1 MQDLTLTPLP
11 KLPSREPDSHKGDF
25 GRVLVIAGSRG
36 MAGAAGLT
44 GMAALRSGAGLVA
57 VASPVGVQA
66 TVASYSPCYT
76 TIPLLEDEY
85 GIIDLA
91 NSIQLSR
98 VRNQYDAWAIGPGLG
113 QSEAATELIGQ
124 LYRDVPCPMVVDA
137 DALNALSQLIK
148 QTPQVIENPAGPR
161 VLTPHPGEFARLT
174 GNAAPS
180 TQEDRVEQAEEL
192 ASRDSTGQ
200 TVIVLKGHRTVVATC
215 EKYVVNDTGNPGMA
229 TGGSGDCLTGV
240 LVALLGQGVK
250 PFEAARLAVHVHGL
264 AGDMAAE
271 RFGQISLISGD
282 LLELLP
288 GAFMSLD

>member
-1 MQDLTLTPLP
+1 MQDLTDQPLP
-11 KLPSREPDSHKGDF
+11 KLRQREPDSHKGDF

-36 MAGAAGLT
+36 MAGAAGLA

-57 VASPVGVQA
+57 VATPAGVQA

-76 TIPLLEDEY
+76 TIPLMEDEY

-137 DALNALSQLIK
+137 DALNALAHLVEQS
-148 QTPQVIENPAGPR
+148 PQVLENPAGPR
-161 VLTPHPGEFARLT
+161 VLTPHPGEYARLT

-180 TQEDRVEQAEEL
+180 QHDDRVSQSEEL
-192 ASRDSTGQ
+192 ASRDSSGQ
-200 TVIVLKGHRTVVATC
+200 TVVVLKGHRTIIATSNR
-215 EKYVVNDTGNPGMA
+215 YAVNQAGNPGMA

-240 LVALLGQGVK
+240 LVALLGQGLD

-264 AGDMAAE
+264 AGDLAAE
-271 RFGQISLISGD
+271 QFGQISLVSSD
-282 LLELLP
+282 LLEFLP
-288 GAFMSLD
+288 GAFLSLQ